1 MTIYSHVT
9 HIGVLE
15 RFTNNLNLSIK
26 HCEIYNTNRI
36 NVNPYKI
43 TLSTIVRKIMMIM
56 IITILMMI
64 IIIII
69 KNKTIILIKT
79 IINDEI
85 NGSN

>member
-1 MTIYSHVT
+1 MTMTMAIYSHVT

-15 RFTNNLNLSIK
+15 KFTISLNLSIK

-56 IITILMMI
+56 NDDDNNNNNQ
-64 IIIII
+64 
-69 KNKTIILIKT
+69 KQNDN
-79 IINDEI
+79 IN
-85 NGSN
+85 